1 MQLLTMKRTQ
11 MPKGSWMFTLLI
23 WPWLKLLSILP
34 FAVLYLISDF
44 LFLVLYRIIGYRTK
58 VVRQNLERSFPEKS
72 SKDRKQIERDFYK
85 HLGDL
90 FVETIK
96 GMSISA
102 SEMKRRMANIDQHHY
117 DALYKNNQSA
127 IIVMSHCGNWE
138 WICLMSQ
145 IACQQRVQ
153 CVYKSLSNSGFDRWM
168 YVIRSKF
175 GANPIPME
183 QTLRVLEANK
193 SVVTVNAFIGDQNPS
208 SGKGASWTNFLNQD
222 TPFMMGPEK
231 IAKKFNMPLYYLSSQ
246 KVKRGY
252 YQATTV
258 PLCLNPKET
267 ADGEITQLIAQHTDR
282 EIQQQ
287 PHIWLWSHRRWKHK
301 RNV

>member
-1 MQLLTMKRTQ
+1 MQLLTMKRTV
-11 MPKGSWMFTLLI
+11 MPKGHWSFTLLI
-23 WPWLKLLSILP
+23 WPFLKLLSILP
-34 FAVLYLISDF
+34 FPLLFAISDGLRF
-44 LFLVLYRIIGYRTK
+44 VLYRLIGYRVK
-58 VVRQNLERSFPEKS
+58 VVRENLVRSFPEKS
-72 SKDRKQIERDFYK
+72 DSERKQIEKDFYK

-96 GMSISA
+96 GMSISE
-102 SEMKRRMANIDQHHY
+102 SEMKRRMLNLDQHHY
-117 DALYKNNQSA
+117 DELFNKEQSA

-153 CVYKSLSNSGFDRWM
+153 CIYKTLSNGGFDRWM
-168 YVIRSKF
+168 YAIRSKF

-183 QTLRVLEANK
+183 QTLRVLDANK

-208 SGKGASWTNFLNQD
+208 SGKGSHWTNFLNQD

-231 IAKKFNMPLYYLSSQ
+231 IAKKFNMPLYYLASR
-246 KVKRGY
+246 KVRRGFY
-252 YQATTV
+252 EATTV
-258 PLCLNPKET
+258 PLCLDPT
-267 ADGEITQLIAQHTDR
+267 SMADGEITRLIAEHTER
-282 EIQQQ
+282 EILQQ

-301 RNV
+301 RSA

>member
-1 MQLLTMKRTQ
+1 MQLLTMKRTPI
-11 MPKGSWMFTLLI
+11 PKGHWSFGILV
-23 WPWLKLLSILP
+23 WPFLKLLSLLP
-34 FAVLYLISDF
+34 FSVLYIISDGLRF
-44 LFLVLYRIIGYRTK
+44 ILYRLIGYRVK
-58 VVRQNLERSFPEKS
+58 VVQDNLKKSFPNKS
-72 SKDRKQIERDFYK
+72 AVELKKIERAFYK

-102 SEMKRRMANIDQHHY
+102 SQMKKRMANLDQHHY
-117 DALYKNNQSA
+117 DTLYNQEQSA

-145 IACQQRVQ
+145 IVCQQRVQ

-168 YVIRSKF
+168 FSIRSKF

-183 QTLRVLEANK
+183 QTLRVLDANK

-208 SGKGASWTNFLNQD
+208 SGKGAYWTNFLNQD

-231 IAKKFNMPLYYLSSQ
+231 IAKKFNMPLFYLSSR

-252 YQATTV
+252 YEAHTV
-258 PLCLNPKET
+258 PLCLDPT
-267 ADGEITQLIAQHTDR
+267 ATAEGEITRLIAEHTEK
-282 EIQQQ
+282 EIQNQ

-301 RNV
+301 R

>member
-1 MQLLTMKRTQ
+1 MQLLTMKRTP
-11 MPKGSWMFTLLI
+11 MPKGSRIFSILV
-23 WPWLKLLSILP
+23 WPWLKLVSLLP
-34 FAVLYLISDF
+34 FWLLYLISDGLRF
-44 LFLVLYRIIGYRTK
+44 ILYRLIGYRVK
-58 VVRQNLERSFPEKS
+58 VVRDNIARSFPEKS
-72 SKDRKQIERDFYK
+72 LGERLEIERDFYK

-96 GMSISA
+96 GMSISESA
-102 SEMKRRMANIDQHHY
+102 MKRRMLNIDQHHY
-117 DALYKNNQSA
+117 DDLYQNNQSA

-145 IACQQRVQ
+145 IVCQQRVQ
-153 CVYKSLSNSGFDRWM
+153 CIYKSLSNSGFDRWM
-168 YVIRSKF
+168 YAIRSKF

-183 QTLRVLEANK
+183 QTLRVLDANK
-193 SVVTVNAFIGDQNPS
+193 AVVTVNAFIGDQNPS
-208 SGKGASWTNFLNQD
+208 SGKGAYWTNFLHQD

-231 IAKKFNMPLYYLSSQ
+231 IAKKLNMPLYYLSST

-252 YQATTV
+252 YEAKTA
-258 PLCLNPKET
+258 PLCLDPSSMP
-267 ADGEITQLIAQHTDR
+267 DGEITRLIAEHTER

-301 RNV
+301 RPA

>member
-1 MQLLTMKRTQ
+1 MQLLTMKRTP
-11 MPKGSWMFTLLI
+11 MPKGSRIFSILV
-23 WPWLKLLSILP
+23 WPWLKLVSLLP
-34 FAVLYLISDF
+34 FWLLYLISDGLRF
-44 LFLVLYRIIGYRTK
+44 ILYRLIGYRVK
-58 VVRQNLERSFPEKS
+58 VVRDNIARSFPEKS
-72 SKDRKQIERDFYK
+72 LGERLEIERDFYK

-96 GMSISA
+96 GMSISESA
-102 SEMKRRMANIDQHHY
+102 MKRRMLNIDQHHY
-117 DALYKNNQSA
+117 DDLYHNNQSA

-145 IACQQRVQ
+145 IVCQQRVQ
-153 CVYKSLSNSGFDRWM
+153 CIYKSLSNSGFDRWM
-168 YVIRSKF
+168 YAIRSKF

-183 QTLRVLEANK
+183 QTLRVLDANK
-193 SVVTVNAFIGDQNPS
+193 AVVTVNAFIGDQNPS
-208 SGKGASWTNFLNQD
+208 SGKGACWTNFLHQD

-231 IAKKFNMPLYYLSSQ
+231 IAKKLNMPLFYLSST

-252 YQATTV
+252 YEAKTV
-258 PLCLNPKET
+258 PLCLDPSSMP
-267 ADGEITQLIAQHTDR
+267 DGEITRLIAEHTER

-301 RNV
+301 RPA

>member
-1 MQLLTMKRTQ
+1 MQLLTMKRTPI
-11 MPKGSWMFTLLI
+11 PKGHWSFGILV
-23 WPWLKLLSILP
+23 WPFLKLLSLLP
-34 FAVLYLISDF
+34 FSVLYLISDGLNF
-44 LFLVLYRIIGYRTK
+44 ILYRLIGYRVA
-58 VVRQNLERSFPEKS
+58 VVRENLKNSFPEKS
-72 SKDRKQIERDFYK
+72 AEELRKIERDFFK

-102 SEMKRRMANIDQHHY
+102 EQMKKRMANLDQHHY
-117 DALYKNNQSA
+117 DTLFNQEQSA

-145 IACQQRVQ
+145 IVCQQRVQ
-153 CVYKSLSNSGFDRWM
+153 CIYKSLSNSGFDRWM
-168 YVIRSKF
+168 FSIRSKF

-183 QTLRVLEANK
+183 QTLRVLDANK

-208 SGKGASWTNFLNQD
+208 SGKGAYWAEFLHQD

-231 IAKKFNMPLYYLSSQ
+231 IAKKFNMPLYYLSSR
-246 KVKRGY
+246 KVRRGY
-252 YQATTV
+252 YEAQTV
-258 PLCLNPKET
+258 PLCLEPSSMP
-267 ADGEITQLIAQHTDR
+267 DGEITRLIAEHTER
-282 EIQQQ
+282 EIQNQ

-301 RNV
+301 RSN